1 MRLLQNLVF
10 LALVIVMAPVALLG
24 FVCKAASIAFR
35 VGVMRS
41 TAFYCHDPGRRN
53 HQVGD

>member
-35 VGVMRS
+35 VG
-41 TAFYCHDPGRRN
+41 
-53 HQVGD
+53 GDAVDRVLLS